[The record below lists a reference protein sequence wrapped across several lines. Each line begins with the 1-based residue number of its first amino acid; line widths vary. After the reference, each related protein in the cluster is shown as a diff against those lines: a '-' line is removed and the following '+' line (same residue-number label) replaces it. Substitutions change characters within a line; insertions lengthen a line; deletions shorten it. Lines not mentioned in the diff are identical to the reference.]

1 MDNLFPGGNAEFS
14 DFVMNT
20 ISLLFTGHYSFSL
33 SESNS
38 NNILVYMESLI
49 NFINPL
55 TCKKFTNDFYQYNFS
70 KEVDYGGIKEHYL
83 LPFLTIEKERIKNL
97 RKKIKN

>member
-1 MDNLFPGGNAEFS
+1 MDNLFPGGDAAFS

-20 ISLLFTGHYSFSL
+20 ISPLFTGHYSFSF

-55 TCKKFTNDFYQYNFS
+55 TCKKFTNDFINIIS
-70 KEVDYGGIKEHYL
+70 VKKLIMGEL
-83 LPFLTIEKERIKNL
+83 KNIIYCL
-97 RKKIKN
+97 S